1 MNKFLSILLAIINFM
16 LPAPPTVEAE
26 PTPEP
31 VYVWYEDGSYTVVQE
46 GQDGTDVSMADLD

>member
-1 MNKFLSILLAIINFM
+1 MNKFLSLLLAIINFM

-31 VYVWYEDGSYTVVQE
+31 VRIYHEDGSYTEVAE
-46 GQDGTDVSMADLD
+46 GQDGTDVDMEDLE